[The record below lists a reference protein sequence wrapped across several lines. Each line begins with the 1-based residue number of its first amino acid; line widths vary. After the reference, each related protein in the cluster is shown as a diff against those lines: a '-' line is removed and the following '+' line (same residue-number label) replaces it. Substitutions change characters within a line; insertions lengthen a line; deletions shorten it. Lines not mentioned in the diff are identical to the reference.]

1 MGEILENPKEFFEN
15 MTDKEFESLLDD
27 MGFNYTKVEPG
38 EGGITYK
45 GKLYKTYEEY
55 DKATRKEGYITFGCR
70 QCKTC
75 DNYIFERGK
84 WLGIFDI
91 CKVVNKTRDID
102 ILMHNNNCK
111 YFKEKK
117 GC

>member
-15 MTDKEFESLLDD
+15 MTDQEFECLLGE

-55 DKATRKEGYITFGCR
+55 DRATREEEGCITFRRR

-75 DNYIFERGK
+75 DNYIFEAGK
-84 WLGIFDI
+84 WLGIYDI
-91 CKVVNKTRDID
+91 CKVVNETRDTD
-102 ILMHNNNCK
+102 ILMHNNYCK

-117 GC
+117 E